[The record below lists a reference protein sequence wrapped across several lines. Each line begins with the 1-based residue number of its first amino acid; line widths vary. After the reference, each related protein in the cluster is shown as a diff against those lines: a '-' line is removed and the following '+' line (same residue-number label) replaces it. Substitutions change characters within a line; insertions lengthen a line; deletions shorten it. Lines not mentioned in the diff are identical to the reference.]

1 MCMFHPI
8 HITVPSC
15 MPIIVWDF
23 CSFQQQNKIKKIFCF
38 VLGKLNRTCEAFLRN
53 VFLMCLTC
61 EDSLKN
67 NYFYYKFVVVDCAR
81 IGDLFI
87 PSCYCANDFLLS
99 KLV

>member
-8 HITVPSC
+8 HVTVPSC
-15 MPIIVWDF
+15 MPVVVFDF
-23 CSFQQQNKIKKIFCF
+23 CSFQINIFRIFCF
-38 VLGKLNRTCEAFLRN
+38 LLGKLNRTCEAFLRN

-67 NYFYYKFVVVDCAR
+67 YYCCNKFVVVDCAT
-81 IGDLFI
+81 IGGLFI